1 MTNSDR
7 PWQVT
12 EMAQRQLGVPVTG
25 IWDAAT
31 QSAFDATGGPVK
43 DDVSSRIAREGL
55 SPYSLQRVTSQV
67 TRPTAGRS
75 STSAARSIAS
85 GRHAQNSRPQRAA
98 TLQPPKQ
105 GNARTP
111 MINGNVESYVDQHL
125 KDSGYSDQVRRA
137 IVQQVR
143 QESAFNPSAKESSNY
158 SRNPDAA
165 RKMRAFQRM
174 SDSEIREQVSKGP
187 VSFFET
193 AYGSHTSKGKE
204 LGNVA
209 PGDGFKYRGRGL
221 LQETGRANYARLGA
235 ALGVDLLSDPDWIT
249 RSPENA
255 KAAFEKTVEL
265 RFGGR
270 KTTMAP
276 RDVLRNINPGLA

>member
-1 MTNSDR
+1 MANSDR
-7 PWQVT
+7 PWQLT
-12 EMAQRQLGVPVTG
+12 ELAQRQLGVPVTG

-43 DDVSSRIAREGL
+43 EDIASRIAREGL

-67 TRPTAGRS
+67 TRPRAGR
-75 STSAARSIAS
+75 TTVKTNTQRSAV
-85 GRHAQNSRPQRAA
+85 QNSRPQRAV

-111 MINGNVESYVDQHL
+111 MTNGNVEDYVDQYL
-125 KDSGYSDQVRRA
+125 KDSGYNDQVRRA
-137 IVQQVR
+137 IVRQVGK
-143 QESAFNPSAKESSNY
+143 ESAFNPSAKESSNY
-158 SRNPDAA
+158 SRNPGAA
-165 RKMRAFQRM
+165 RKMRAFQGM
-174 SDSEIREQVSKGP
+174 TDGEIREQVSKGP
-187 VSFFET
+187 TSFFET

-221 LQETGRANYARLGA
+221 LQETGRANYARLGS

-249 RSPENA
+249 RTPENA
-255 KAAFEKTVEL
+255 RAAFEKTVEL

-276 RDVLRNINPGLA
+276 KDVLRNINPGLA